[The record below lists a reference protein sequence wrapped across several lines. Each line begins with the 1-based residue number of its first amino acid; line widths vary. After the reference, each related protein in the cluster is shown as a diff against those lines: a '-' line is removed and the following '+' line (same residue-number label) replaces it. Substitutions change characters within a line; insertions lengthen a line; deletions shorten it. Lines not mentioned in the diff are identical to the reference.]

1 MSVSNE
7 DLELPGFPHSM
18 CLLLRIDRAAGMLF
32 VPSFT
37 AVSYSGFVES
47 FISVGVTY
55 PPMDPRVGYAITV
68 YKHACKHVPPPTDLT
83 TLLLYPVD
91 LYWSELPRSC

>member
-32 VPSFT
+32 VPSIT
-37 AVSYSGFVES
+37 AVSYSGFVEVS
-47 FISVGVTY
+47 FPLVS
-55 PPMDPRVGYAITV
+55 
-68 YKHACKHVPPPTDLT
+68 LT
-83 TLLLYPVD
+83 HLWTQG
-91 LYWSELPRSC
+91 